1 VAREVAGAGGENRAV
16 RTARPLSAEA
26 VNADVE
32 HTILQSRDTQ
42 LIIHAIPPQVADSI
56 NIEVP
61 PVARDEGAIKP
72 FFTVADLAHSERVA

>member
-1 VAREVAGAGGENRAV
+1 
-16 RTARPLSAEA
+16 

-56 NIEVP
+56 YIEVP
-61 PVARDEGAIKP
+61 PVAREERASEP
-72 FFTVADLAHSERVA
+72 FFTVADLAQAERVA